1 MTSCYGSD
9 PDLDFTFL
17 YDNIKDEKEKILKNS
32 LLYIIENEE
41 RLTMFRYMV
50 KLSNLDWYFN
60 DIQTCA
66 TVFIPTDEYISR
78 KYPGMVENLDVNT
91 AYKIVTYSIVPKKV
105 SKKGLLYSGMFYL
118 DTKCKTTRLMI
129 DSTNGE
135 HNIIINK
142 NKIGQV
148 NILQTDIQAI
158 NGIIHIIDS
167 LLIPETLF

>member
-17 YDNIKDEKEKILKNS
+17 YDKQNKEEKVLENS
-32 LLYIIENEE
+32 LLYILENEK
-41 RLTMFRYMV
+41 RLSMFRYMV

-60 DIQTCA
+60 DIQTNA
-66 TVFIPTDEYISR
+66 TVFIPTDEYILR
-78 KYPGMVENLDVNT
+78 KYPGMVENLDINT
-91 AYKIVTYSIVPKKV
+91 AYKIVTYSIVPKRV
-105 SKKGLLYSGMFYL
+105 SKKGLLYCGMFYL
-118 DTKCKTTRLMI
+118 DTKCNTTRLMI

-142 NKIGQV
+142 NKVGQV
-148 NILQTDIQAI
+148 NILQTDIEAS
-158 NGIIHIIDS
+158 NGVIHIVDS